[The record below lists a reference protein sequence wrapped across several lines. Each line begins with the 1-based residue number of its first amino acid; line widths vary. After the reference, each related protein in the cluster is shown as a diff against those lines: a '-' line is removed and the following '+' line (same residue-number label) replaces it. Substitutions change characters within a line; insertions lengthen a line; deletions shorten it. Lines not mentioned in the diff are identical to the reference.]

1 MRRHWYPPDWSLPM
15 FCPDM
20 LRHLTSGLVV
30 VLLTACGGGGAG
42 GSAPVTTVIGSAIP
56 GANVL
61 SIVSDSGP
69 AGAAYQVNRLYT
81 DVTVCHPGTGSCQTI
96 DHVLVDT
103 GSTGLRLLASEVA
116 GLGLTK
122 LTGSTGFPLLNC
134 AQFVDTSFAWGP
146 VAVANIALGN
156 MAASSI
162 PIQIVADP
170 AYQSVVPSACSTGGT
185 AITSVIGSGTGALG
199 AKGILGIGHY
209 LQDCGPG
216 CIGAG
221 RGFYYA
227 CNDASCTTTV
237 SSPAPLA
244 KQLANPVAKFATDYN
259 GLVVDLP
266 AVPAVGATSVTGSI
280 VFGVGTQANNQT
292 TGRTLMQISTVNP
305 YITAILNIVSPVQ
318 SITNPTRIHSFLD
331 TGSNGVFFDGLPTTC
346 TVSSSFYCPASATSL
361 AATLTGTN
369 NAPANAG
376 FVVSSPTFAGGTYVL
391 PQLAGPINSAN
402 TFDGG
407 LPFFFG
413 RRVFIG
419 IEGLP
424 TPLGT
429 GPLYGL

>member
-1 MRRHWYPPDWSLPM
+1 MY
-15 FCPDM
+15 CPDM
-20 LRHLTSGLVV
+20 LRRLAILWVV
-30 VLLTACGGGGAG
+30 LLLTACGGGGG
-42 GSAPVTTVIGSAIP
+42 GSTPVTTVIGSAIP
-56 GANVL
+56 GTNVL

-103 GSTGLRLLASEVA
+103 GSTGLRLLASEVS

-156 MAASSI
+156 MTASNV
-162 PIQIVADP
+162 PVQLVADP
-170 AYQSVVPSACSTGGT
+170 AYQSAVPSACSTGGT
-185 AITSVIGSGTGALG
+185 AITSVIGSGSGALG

-209 LQDCGPG
+209 LQDCGSS
-216 CIGAG
+216 CITAG

-266 AVPAVGATSVTGSI
+266 TVPAAGATSVTGSI

-292 TGRTLMQISTVNP
+292 TGRTLLQVGTANP
-305 YITAILNIVSPVQ
+305 YISAVLTIVNPVQ
-318 SITNPTRIHSFLD
+318 SITNPTRIRSFLD
-331 TGSNGVFFDGLPTTC
+331 TGSNGIFFDGLSPTC
-346 TVSSSFYCPASATSL
+346 TVSSSFYCPASTTSL
-361 AATLTGTN
+361 SATLTGTN
-369 NAPANAG
+369 SAPATAG
-376 FVVSSPTFAGGTYVL
+376 FVVSTPTFASGTYVL
-391 PQLAGPINSAN
+391 PQLAGPMNSAN
-402 TFDGG
+402 IFDGG

-419 IEGLP
+419 IEGMP